1 MVPSSFIKAGPQGIY
16 LLLSTRV
23 YQVTMAG
30 LEHLTWLPKVV
41 ITSVHSLVYKSLG
54 YSCIFTS
61 FG

>member
-1 MVPSSFIKAGPQGIY
+1 MVTSGSVKAGPQDIY

-30 LEHLTWLPKVV
+30 LEHLTWLLKVV
-41 ITSVHSLVYKSLG
+41 ITSVHTLVYKSLG